1 MKRRG
6 RKGVKAKEIFGQSQR
21 NLGSYCH
28 DLKNPFT
35 EMISV
40 TPPSRFS
47 PFKATA
53 GLLSVM

>member
-1 MKRRG
+1 MRG
-6 RKGVKAKEIFGQSQR
+6 ERKGLRVKAKG

-35 EMISV
+35 ERISV
-40 TPPSRFS
+40 TPPANIS
-47 PFKATA
+47 PFKDTA